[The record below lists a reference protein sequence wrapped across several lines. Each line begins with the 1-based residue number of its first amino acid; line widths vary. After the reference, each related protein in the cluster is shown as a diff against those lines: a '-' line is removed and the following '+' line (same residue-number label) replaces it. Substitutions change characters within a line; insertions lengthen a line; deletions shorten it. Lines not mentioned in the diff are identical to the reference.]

1 MLMSQR
7 SLIGLCTCLL
17 GLSMLSQ
24 AWAAGLQIH
33 PIDIGKPYRAGDYA
47 FLDAAVG
54 SRSVVA
60 LGESIHVTQE
70 MPLVRQRFVRY
81 LHERKGF
88 DVLALEGSLM
98 DAWTAQ
104 EHVYANGVVGP
115 AAAQLYTREA
125 LFGLWQTAPME
136 AVVAEALKP
145 QSGAPA
151 IYLTSFDLQPGM
163 SRAYGGSAEKSL
175 GAFLAAVHALDP
187 SVTDQTLHEWTT
199 SLSPS
204 LECKSSQTDPQALSD
219 LEHWIDGSAAS
230 AVGARRPAMH
240 VAALKLVPT
249 MLRYRLQQCSDWLAA
264 SKSMV
269 VYQRSRDELNA
280 KLAMALLER
289 FPKMMLWAHHSHLH
303 YNSLGK
309 SIPSMGQHLH
319 GALGDQLYT
328 IGVFA
333 LDGAAMDTS
342 KVDAAEGL
350 AVVPAL
356 AAKPLPDDARFSVER
371 ALAGLSKSDFF
382 IDLKA
387 APAAWAQPGF
397 SRLETT
403 GRMHTALSHDFDG
416 AIFLHEVHGA
426 ELDFLPRP
434 LNMAVGLVGWIYQHI
449 VFATL
454 IALLLVVGLISGIL
468 RFQRRRGQKRAQRS

>member
-1 MLMSQR
+1 MLMLPR
-7 SLIGLCTCLL
+7 ALIGLCTCLL

-24 AWAAGLQIH
+24 AGATGLQVH
-33 PIDIGKPYRAGDYA
+33 PLDIGKPYRVDDYA

-88 DVLALEGSLM
+88 EVLALEGSLM

-115 AAAQLYTREA
+115 AASQLYTREA

-145 QSGAPA
+145 QSGARA

-163 SRAYGGSAEKSL
+163 ARAYGGSAEKSL

-187 SVTDQTLHEWTT
+187 SVTDQALHDWTA

-204 LECKSSQTDPQALSD
+204 LECKSSQTDPHALSD
-219 LEHWIDGSAAS
+219 LEHWIESSAAS
-230 AVGARRPAMH
+230 AVAARRPAMH

-249 MLRYRLQQCSDWLAA
+249 MLRYRLQQCSEWLAA

-269 VYQRSRDELNA
+269 VYQRSRDALNA
-280 KLAMALLER
+280 KIAMALLVR

-303 YNSLGK
+303 YNSLRQ

-342 KVDAAEGL
+342 KVDAAEGVE
-350 AVVPAL
+350 VVTAL
-356 AAKPLPDDARFSVER
+356 AAKPLPDDARFSAER

-382 IDLKA
+382 VDLKA
-387 APAAWAQPGF
+387 APVAWAQPGF

-403 GRMHTALSHDFDG
+403 GRMHTALSNDFDG
-416 AIFLHEVHGA
+416 AIFLHQVHGA
-426 ELDFLPRP
+426 ELDFIPRP
-434 LNMAVGLVGWIYQHI
+434 LNMAVGLVGRVYQHMFIAVLI
-449 VFATL
+449 V
-454 IALLLVVGLISGIL
+454 LLLAAGLIGGIL
-468 RFQRRRGQKRAQRS
+468 RFRRARRQKRAQPS